1 MHKTSNKMNSKIEID
16 NKKCI
21 SCGYCLDVCGS
32 ATLEIIDNKIVQTKP
47 QLCALCGH
55 CAAICPKDAI
65 SSNKNNKKVY
75 KIEKTYNNLNEIEKL
90 LKNKRSIRIFKN
102 KKIDKN
108 TLEKIIYYAEKSP
121 SSSNKR
127 KREYIV
133 ITDRNKII
141 ELEKAVI
148 KKFNSLKKIASP
160 FLISFMKIFSRKTA
174 KTLHNLREDVNQM
187 NKQFKDKNYP
197 IFRNAHCVVIITAPT
212 KEVQTKDD
220 CIIAQQYMMLYAESI
235 GLGSCIIGYA
245 QYVHKSLEKM
255 LKIKKNHSIFA
266 VTTLGYPKYNYNKE
280 IIFNKKP
287 DVYWID

>member
-1 MHKTSNKMNSKIEID
+1 MNSKIEID

-21 SCGYCLDVCGS
+21 YCGYCIEVCGS
-32 ATLEIIDNKIVQTKP
+32 ATLEIIDNKIIQTKP

-55 CAAICPKDAI
+55 CAAVCPESAI
-65 SSNKNNKKVY
+65 SSNKNNKKAY
-75 KIEKTYNNLNEIEKL
+75 KIEKTENNLNEIEKL

-102 KKIDKN
+102 KKIDKKN
-108 TLEKIIYYAEKSP
+108 LEKIIYYAEKSP

-133 ITDRNKII
+133 ITDRNKILD
-141 ELEKAVI
+141 LEKTVI
-148 KKFNSLKKIASP
+148 KKFNSLKKIANP
-160 FLISFMKIFSRKTA
+160 VLINFIKIFSKKTA
-174 KTLHNLREDVNQM
+174 KTLNNLREDVNQM

-220 CIIAQQYMMLYAESI
+220 CIIAQQYMMLYAESK

-245 QYVHKSLEKM
+245 QYAHKSLEKI
-255 LKIKKNHSIFA
+255 LKIKKNQSIFA

-280 IIFNKKP
+280 IIYNKKP
-287 DVYWID
+287 EVNWID